1 MIDSSAQSEQVALDA
16 LEEQLKNVKHRPL
29 KDWSPEHQGEIA
41 IRIKR
46 DGSWLYQDSP
56 INRQALVKLFASV
69 LLCENDNHYLITP
82 VEKLRIEV
90 DDAPF
95 VATTMQVFHASTAE
109 QVIAFTSNID
119 EQVIVDSEHRLW
131 VEYDAEEQP
140 APYVHIR
147 DGLNALLSRSVW
159 LELAQYIEEHSEK
172 LVVRSSGTIFALQS

>member
-1 MIDSSAQSEQVALDA
+1 
-16 LEEQLKNVKHRPL
+16 
-29 KDWSPEHQGEIA
+29 
-41 IRIKR
+41 
-46 DGSWLYQDSP
+46 
-56 INRQALVKLFASV
+56 
-69 LLCENDNHYLITP
+69 
-82 VEKLRIEV
+82 
-90 DDAPF
+90 
-95 VATTMQVFHASTAE
+95 MQVFHASTAE

-119 EQVIVDSEHRLW
+119 EQVIVDAEHRLW